1 MANLSQI
8 QVGGTT
14 YDICDTTAR
23 DSIVQINDSISQ
35 INEVYS
41 TTVTLSNVTF
51 STAPIV
57 YLKRWRY
64 LVHASTTDVVNA
76 ATANSQI
83 TVGTIPTGYRPYHSV
98 EQSGAAVSNNSFSGY
113 YKWILL
119 SGGNINYLA
128 SVTGAREAPFIM
140 TYYCNKDYPSD

>member
-23 DSIVQINDSISQ
+23 DSISQ
-35 INEVYS
+35 INQVYT
-41 TTVTLSNVTF
+41 TTVTLSNITY
-51 STAPIV
+51 STAPVV
-57 YLKRWRY
+57 YFKRWRY
-64 LVHASTTDVVNA
+64 LVHASTTEVVNA

-83 TVGTIPTGYRPYHSV
+83 TVGTIPTGYRPCYNV
-98 EQSGAAVSNNSFSGY
+98 QQCGVAVSNNNFLGY

-119 SGGNINYLA
+119 SGGNINYLT
-128 SVTGAREAPFIM
+128 SVTGAREAPFSM
-140 TYYCNKDYPSD
+140 TYYCSNAYPTD

>member
-57 YLKRWRY
+57 YLKR
-64 LVHASTTDVVNA
+64 
-76 ATANSQI
+76 
-83 TVGTIPTGYRPYHSV
+83 
-98 EQSGAAVSNNSFSGY
+98 
-113 YKWILL
+113 
-119 SGGNINYLA
+119 
-128 SVTGAREAPFIM
+128 
-140 TYYCNKDYPSD
+140 

>member
-23 DSIVQINDSISQ
+23 DSISQ
-35 INEVYS
+35 INQVYT

-57 YLKRWRY
+57 YLQRWRY

-83 TVGTIPTGYRPYHSV
+83 TVGTIPTEYRPYYNV
-98 EQSGAAVSNNSFSGY
+98 QQSGAAVSNNSFSGY

-119 SGGNINYLA
+119 SGGNINYLT
-128 SVTGAREAPFIM
+128 SVTGAREAPFSM
-140 TYYCNKDYPSD
+140 TYYCNDAYPAD

>member
-23 DSIVQINDSISQ
+23 DSISQINNSISQ
-35 INEVYS
+35 INQVYT

-51 STAPIV
+51 STAPSI
-57 YLKRWRY
+57 YFKRWRY

-83 TVGTIPTGYRPYHSV
+83 TVGTIPTGYRPFYNV
-98 EQSGAAVSNNSFSGY
+98 QQSGAAVSNNSFSGY

-119 SGGNINYLA
+119 SGGNINYLT

-140 TYYCNKDYPSD
+140 TYYCNNDYPTS

>member
-1 MANLSQI
+1 MTNLSQI

-23 DSIVQINDSISQ
+23 DSISQ
-35 INEVYS
+35 INQVY
-41 TTVTLSNVTF
+41 TAAVTLSNITF
-51 STAPIV
+51 STAPKI

-83 TVGTIPTGYRPYHSV
+83 TVGTIPTGYRPFYNV
-98 EQSGAAVSNNSFSGY
+98 QQSGTAVSNNNFLGY

-119 SGGNINYLA
+119 SGGNINYLT
-128 SVTGAREAPFIM
+128 SVTGAREAPFTM
-140 TYYCNKDYPSD
+140 TYYCNNAYPAG

>member
-23 DSIVQINDSISQ
+23 DSIFQIDKI
-35 INEVYS
+35 Y
-41 TTVTLSNVTF
+41 TTTITLSNITF
-51 STAPIV
+51 STAPNI
-57 YLKRWRY
+57 YFKRWRY

-83 TVGTIPTGYRPYHSV
+83 TVGTIPTGYRPFYNV
-98 EQSGAAVSNNSFSGY
+98 QQCGVAVSNNSFSGY
-113 YKWILL
+113 YKWILK
-119 SGGNINYLA
+119 SDGGIIYLT
-128 SVTGAREAPFIM
+128 SVTGAREAPFTM
-140 TYYCNKDYPSD
+140 TYYCNNTYPTD